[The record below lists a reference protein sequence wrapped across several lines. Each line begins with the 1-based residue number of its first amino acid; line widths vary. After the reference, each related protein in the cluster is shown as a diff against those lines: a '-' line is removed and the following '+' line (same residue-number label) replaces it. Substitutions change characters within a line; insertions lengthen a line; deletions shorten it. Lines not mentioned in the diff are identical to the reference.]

1 MPTKR
6 PEPAEL
12 FPVIYGELR
21 RVAGRYLSRER
32 RNHTLQPTALVHEA
46 WLKLQN
52 DRNVGL
58 KGRTNGLALAAQAMR
73 RLLVD
78 HGRHQKRDKR
88 GGGVQP
94 VVLDDL
100 LKAAATAAVPVED
113 LLTLESALT
122 RLEARTLARLKW
134 WPCAFSRACRRR
146 KSPNICRS
154 RCERWRATGRSPA
167 RGSSAISQARATPT
181 ETTTFV
187 MGVGSSRPKETK
199 GFRDVVSSWRPRLV
213 GADSAYER
221 SSGAARARCARP
233 APARDSGPHRA
244 TAPASVTYAWRAF
257 AVSPVNA
264 AARAAP
270 RCASGYSIESG
281 ASPR

>member
-94 VVLDDL
+94 VV
-100 LKAAATAAVPVED
+100 PVED

-122 RLEARTLARLKW
+122 RLESKDPRAAQVVALRFFSGMSTPEVAEHLQVSVRTVESDW
-134 WPCAFSRACRRR
+134 TF
-146 KSPNICRS
+146 
-154 RCERWRATGRSPA
+154 
-167 RGSSAISQARATPT
+167 ARAWL
-181 ETTTFV
+181 
-187 MGVGSSRPKETK
+187 K
-199 GFRDVVSSWRPRLV
+199 RDL
-213 GADSAYER
+213 
-221 SSGAARARCARP
+221 SGEGNP
-233 APARDSGPHRA
+233 D
-244 TAPASVTYAWRAF
+244 
-257 AVSPVNA
+257 
-264 AARAAP
+264 
-270 RCASGYSIESG
+270 
-281 ASPR
+281 